1 MVYGLAKETTMIEL
15 RAIYILWL
23 REMKKLRRSK
33 ERIIGSVAMPLI
45 FLAFLGASFSGTP
58 LKGLEHVSYID
69 FLVPGILGMN
79 MLFSSMFAG
88 ISVLW
93 DREFGFLKEIMVAPV
108 SRVSIA
114 LGRIAGGATTG
125 LIQGAIM
132 FVISFAFGFRLDV
145 GSHNVGAL
153 REAPVLVLAILLMFV
168 FMVLI
173 ALTFLSLGLA
183 FASNMRDAQGFELII
198 NFVMF
203 PLFFLSGA
211 VSPISNLPSWLMPV
225 VFANPL
231 TYGVDGIRAALTNYS
246 IFSVSYDL
254 MICTIAAII
263 MVSIAAFF
271 FERSEGV

>member
-1 MVYGLAKETTMIEL
+1 MEEL

-23 REMKKLRRSK
+23 REMKKLRRAK
-33 ERIIGSVAMPLI
+33 ERIIGSLAMPLI
-45 FLAFLGASFSGTP
+45 FLLFMAFGFAGSKIPGLPEGTN
-58 LKGLEHVSYID
+58 YIN
-69 FLVPGILGMN
+69 FLVPGIIGMN
-79 MLFSSMFAG
+79 LLFSSMFSG

-125 LIQGAIM
+125 LIQALLL
-132 FVISFAFGFRLDV
+132 FAVSFFFGFSGFAGFGLFR
-145 GSHNVGAL
+145 
-153 REAPVLVLAILLMFV
+153 ILLALLLMV
-168 FMVLI
+168 LFMVLI
-173 ALTFLSLGLA
+173 CLVFLSLGLS

-211 VSPISNLPSWLMPV
+211 VSPISNLPGWLQ
-225 VFANPL
+225 ALAYLNPL
-231 TYGVDGIRAALTNYS
+231 TYGVDGMRYALTGIS
-246 IFSVSYDL
+246 HFSLGVSMPVCAL
-254 MICTIAAII
+254 SAVV

-271 FERSEGV
+271 FDRSEGV